1 MGVEHKMVYV
11 ALGSNLGESVVTL
24 RLAAAKIS
32 DWSVDQVVGSSLW
45 ETEPLDC
52 QPDSPLFINAVIG
65 LNPKQGIT
73 PESLL
78 DQLLELELQLGR
90 ERSGLVNEP
99 RKIDLDLIAFG
110 MERRNTESLILP
122 HPRAFERQFVLS
134 PFEEIAPDFILPGQ
148 EKSVSG
154 LLKILPSEG
163 VLRLD
168 QLLLV

>member
-11 ALGSNLGESVVTL
+11 ALGSNLGESVATL

-32 DWSVDQVVGSSLW
+32 DWSVDKVVGSSLW

-78 DQLLELELQLGR
+78 DQLLELELQFGR

-134 PFEEIAPDFILPGQ
+134 PLEEIAPDFILPGQ

-154 LLKILPSEG
+154 LLKVLPSEG

>member
-32 DWSVDQVVGSSLW
+32 DWSVDKVVGSSLW

-99 RKIDLDLIAFG
+99 RKIDLDIIAFG

-134 PFEEIAPDFILPGQ
+134 PLEEIAPDFILPGQ

-154 LLKILPSEG
+154 LLKVLPSEG

>member
-32 DWSVDQVVGSSLW
+32 DWSVDKVVGSSLW

-99 RKIDLDLIAFG
+99 RKIDLDLITFG

-134 PFEEIAPDFILPGQ
+134 PLEEIAPDFILPGQ

-154 LLKILPSEG
+154 LLKVLPSEG

>member
-11 ALGSNLGESVVTL
+11 ALGSNLGESVATL

-32 DWSVDQVVGSSLW
+32 DWSVDKVVGSSLW

-134 PFEEIAPDFILPGQ
+134 PLEEIAPDFILPGQ

-154 LLKILPSEG
+154 LLKVLPSEG

>member
-32 DWSVDQVVGSSLW
+32 DWSVDKVVGSSLW

-134 PFEEIAPDFILPGQ
+134 PLEEIAPDFILPGQ

>member
-32 DWSVDQVVGSSLW
+32 DWSVDKVVGSSLW

-52 QPDSPLFINAVIG
+52 QPDSPSFINAVIG

-134 PFEEIAPDFILPGQ
+134 PLEEIAPDFILPGQ

>member
-32 DWSVDQVVGSSLW
+32 DWSVDKVVGSSLW

-99 RKIDLDLIAFG
+99 RKIDLDLITFG

-134 PFEEIAPDFILPGQ
+134 PLEEIAPDFILPGQ